1 MIAVIITCLYS
12 VENLSTGNVE
22 KSQSHRYFVDSVEN
36 LSTGNVEKA
45 LSGCPFVDSVE
56 NLSTGDVENYLI
68 I

>member
-36 LSTGNVEKA
+36 LSTG
-45 LSGCPFVDSVE
+45 
-56 NLSTGDVENYLI
+56 DVENHYKEGLSSKVKRNNVESVDKI
-68 I
+68 C

>member
-1 MIAVIITCLYS
+1 MIAVIITCLY
-12 VENLSTGNVE
+12 
-22 KSQSHRYFVDSVEN
+22 SVEN